1 LKIEKIE
8 DSIKASQEHFRDES
22 RTVIKMLFE
31 EIIQVLSKQK
41 HIIIENEKTYIP
53 LKKS

>member
-8 DSIKASQEHFRDES
+8 DSIRASQEHFRDES
-22 RTVIKMLFE
+22 RALIKSLFE
-31 EIIQVLSKQK
+31 EIIQVLFKQK